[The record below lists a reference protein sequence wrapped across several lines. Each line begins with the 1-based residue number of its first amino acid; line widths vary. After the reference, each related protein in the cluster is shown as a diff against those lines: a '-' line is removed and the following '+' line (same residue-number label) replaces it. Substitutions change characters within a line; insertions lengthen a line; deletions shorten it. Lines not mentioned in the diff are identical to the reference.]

1 VAGDTLEVYRAVK
14 KRVEKVFTPRGL
26 TVKSAGFKQ
35 DGLGEALSQQTGF
48 WEEPNRV
55 TSKPPR
61 WIIQFEKKSGQVVAS
76 FAKKPDGTYYLAS
89 KTIGYINNREGNCSA
104 MMFRIIASIKD
115 SERYIFPDWE
125 WVMLLVYNKSLPAGN
140 SSETITNFDPIEKSI
155 VYQRRNY
162 KYSLLGIIKTN
173 VKNYTVSLEEEETI
187 TYKDAS
193 NALTELLENGNK
205 VEGL

>member
-1 VAGDTLEVYRAVK
+1 MPGNTLDVYRAVK
-14 KRVEKVFTPRGL
+14 KSVEKVLIPRGL

-35 DGLGEALSQQTGF
+35 DRLNEALSQTSGF

-61 WIIQFEKKSGQVVAS
+61 WIIQFEKKNGFVVAN
-76 FAKKPDGTYYLAS
+76 FAKKHDDTYYPAS

-104 MMFRIIASIKD
+104 MIFRIIASIKD

-125 WVMLLVYNKSLPAGN
+125 WVMLLVFNKSLPAGN
-140 SSETITNFDPIEKSI
+140 SSETITSFDPLEKSI
-155 VYQRRNY
+155 VYQRRSY

-173 VKNYTVSLEEEETI
+173 VENETIPLEEDESISYAE
-187 TYKDAS
+187 AS
-193 NALTELLENGNK
+193 NALKELLENGTE
-205 VEGL
+205 VEG